1 MRAIDLIRFAM
12 RETDGWMA
20 GAAGELRETPL
31 VQPTPR
37 GGNHPLWT
45 VGHVAVVEGQ
55 LRHILFGEPN
65 PVGHWGPLF
74 GQGTTPTTDAAAYPP
89 YDEVLATYRALR
101 AENLSR
107 LEEIGDDGLDRPP
120 AAIPPGFE
128 DEMKTTGQT
137 LLVIALHQMS
147 HVGQLAVARRAAGK
161 EPRF

>member
-1 MRAIDLIRFAM
+1 MKSIDLIRFAM
-12 RETDGWMA
+12 RKTDEWMTGTAET
-20 GAAGELRETPL
+20 LRDSPL

-45 VGHVAVVEGQ
+45 VGHIAVVEGMV
-55 LRHILFGEPN
+55 RHVLLGEPN
-65 PVGHWGPLF
+65 PVERWRPLF

-89 YDEVLATYRALR
+89 YDEVLATYRELR
-101 AENLSR
+101 AKNLAM
-107 LEEIGDDGLDRPP
+107 LEQIGDEGLDRTP

-128 DEMKTTGQT
+128 DEMKTTGHT

-147 HVGQLAVARRAAGK
+147 HVGQLADARRASGR